1 MASLSIITVCLNAVS
16 GIKNTANSI
25 IHQTD
30 DDIEWIVVDG
40 QSTDGTL
47 EYLQKIKQVSTLI
60 SEKDAGIY
68 NAMNKGISASNGDY
82 CLFLNAGDSLADS
95 DVVRKARPFMKKDLA
110 IGQLRV
116 CYPENTE
123 KNYVNDFK
131 LQDIRTKYLY
141 YRSLPHPSTFIK
153 KSLFETFGYYDESFS
168 IAGDHDFFAR
178 VLLLGVN
185 KSFIPFCV
193 SEFFMDGISTEMKNS
208 SLLQKELKKIR
219 KNNFTFFY
227 RVMRAILG
235 GMN

>member
-25 IHQTD
+25 IHQID

-82 CLFLNAGDSLADS
+82 CMFLNAGDSLADS

-131 LQDIRTKYLY
+131 LQ
-141 YRSLPHPSTFIK
+141 
-153 KSLFETFGYYDESFS
+153 
-168 IAGDHDFFAR
+168 
-178 VLLLGVN
+178 VLA
-185 KSFIPFCV
+185 CV
-193 SEFFMDGISTEMKNS
+193 
-208 SLLQKELKKIR
+208 
-219 KNNFTFFY
+219 
-227 RVMRAILG
+227 
-235 GMN
+235 